1 VPFIA
6 RNDVSALPRRF
17 CDHDIFR
24 EAARTDLEKFADEVD
39 LSVHRR
45 RVRCIE
51 NFPPKTCSL
60 HLLAHT
66 TKAGSIV
73 EDEIGNCGCSVQI
86 PHCVIW
92 ALALSSCALKV
103 SLSGTCG
110 SAVPASCP
118 ASFGALVVVVILRG

>member
-1 VPFIA
+1 MNCTSVLVPFIA

-24 EAARTDLEKFADEVD
+24 EAAWTDLEKFADEVD

-51 NFPPKTCSL
+51 KFPPKTRSS

-66 TKAGSIV
+66 TERVQLWRIIKGIV
-73 EDEIGNCGCSVQI
+73 V
-86 PHCVIW
+86 
-92 ALALSSCALKV
+92 A
-103 SLSGTCG
+103 
-110 SAVPASCP
+110 PAQ
-118 ASFGALVVVVILRG
+118 FRTR